1 MKISILMGIFLS
13 RHEEIISKS
22 DLVKEMNLSESY
34 IRQLVREANL
44 EGEKN
49 GFKIKLIKGKGY
61 FLEILDS
68 QLFDSYVKETSN
80 EVDLYNAEERINL
93 ILFNILQA
101 QGFFT
106 YEELANKLALSK
118 TTIIRDLKKVGKLLE
133 QDNLAIESKAH
144 YGLRVVGDEKDYRKV
159 FSKYVLSS
167 ELFFEPAQHFN
178 QFRQDFDKEILR
190 KKVKESIQSNKLN
203 MSDIAFENII
213 NHIVILVY
221 RVKNRKI
228 VTDTNIELPSDSVYD
243 HFSKDLSNWIATS
256 YDIELPK
263 SEINLL
269 ALHISGKSMV
279 SRLDEDN
286 SKELKDIIL
295 TISNQIDKEFLTE
308 LSEDSEL
315 QESLLLHIF
324 PLINRVYNNFVLDNP
339 IIDDIYKKYT
349 NVFLLAIRF
358 SELLESQFDFNL
370 SRDEIGYLSLHFAA
384 HIERAKQKKMSK
396 LKRIVVVCSTG
407 GGSSQLLKLKLE
419 DAFPNAIILT
429 SSSYD
434 IDRFKYEQPDL
445 ILTTVPINHSFT
457 DVPVIKITQW
467 LTDSDM
473 NQIKKNLTFYS
484 DENSFELKEI
494 FTEQFFYQVKT
505 NDYMKLLEELSKDAI
520 NLGYAPQDFDQD
532 VLDRERKFSTI
543 YGNGIAG
550 PHALKLNAIKN
561 SVSVAIFEE
570 PIEFEG
576 KTVKIVFLINL
587 QKGYLFLHKEMSKLL
602 LYLMENKAALRAL
615 TQAKNFKQFKL
626 ELDAIMNN

>member
-44 EGEKN
+44 EGERN

-61 FLEILDS
+61 FLEILDR
-68 QLFDSYVKETSN
+68 QLFDSYVMETSN

-93 ILFNILQA
+93 ILFNILQT

-106 YEELANKLALSK
+106 YEELANKLSLSK
-118 TTIIRDLKKVGKLLE
+118 TTIIRDLKKVGKLLK

-167 ELFFEPAQHFN
+167 DLFFEPAQHFN

-228 VTDTNIELPSDSVYD
+228 VTDTNMELLSDSVYY

-295 TISNQIDKEFLTE
+295 T
-308 LSEDSEL
+308 
-315 QESLLLHIF
+315 
-324 PLINRVYNNFVLDNP
+324 
-339 IIDDIYKKYT
+339 
-349 NVFLLAIRF
+349 
-358 SELLESQFDFNL
+358 
-370 SRDEIGYLSLHFAA
+370 
-384 HIERAKQKKMSK
+384 
-396 LKRIVVVCSTG
+396 
-407 GGSSQLLKLKLE
+407 
-419 DAFPNAIILT
+419 
-429 SSSYD
+429 
-434 IDRFKYEQPDL
+434 
-445 ILTTVPINHSFT
+445 
-457 DVPVIKITQW
+457 
-467 LTDSDM
+467 
-473 NQIKKNLTFYS
+473 
-484 DENSFELKEI
+484 
-494 FTEQFFYQVKT
+494 
-505 NDYMKLLEELSKDAI
+505 
-520 NLGYAPQDFDQD
+520 
-532 VLDRERKFSTI
+532 
-543 YGNGIAG
+543 
-550 PHALKLNAIKN
+550 
-561 SVSVAIFEE
+561 
-570 PIEFEG
+570 
-576 KTVKIVFLINL
+576 
-587 QKGYLFLHKEMSKLL
+587 
-602 LYLMENKAALRAL
+602 
-615 TQAKNFKQFKL
+615 
-626 ELDAIMNN
+626 